1 MPELPEVETIRGQLD
16 VLLRGRSIAAC
27 ETRWQKSLTGR
38 GVTPD
43 TVLGRP
49 IVRVWR
55 RGKVLGID
63 LDGEVSILVHLRMTG
78 QLLVGA
84 RGVPPAEAQSTRV
97 VLDLDDGSRIVFNDQ
112 RKFGRMVVLPTAD
125 VPADPLLARMGPEP
139 LGVGFDVDALGAGLR
154 RHPGLRL
161 KSALLDQ
168 SVVAGIGNIYADEA
182 LWQACLHPERRC
194 GTVRRPAIEA
204 LRDGI
209 VAVLSEGVV
218 RGGSTLRDYVDVRG
232 DRGGYL
238 EVAAVYGRAG
248 QPCRRC
254 GTAIVKSMVAGRG
267 THICPSCQVA
277 PRRTRPRTAR
287 KPDSSPGQTPHRV
300 VPLVVGDLSETESLQ

>member
-16 VLLRGRSIAAC
+16 VLLPGRSIVAY

-38 GVTPD
+38 GINPH

-49 IVRVWR
+49 IVRIWR

-63 LDGEVSILVHLRMTG
+63 LDGEVSILIHLRMTG

-84 RGVPPAEAQSTRV
+84 DGVPPVEARSTRV
-97 VLDLDDGSRIVFNDQ
+97 VLDLDDGSRLVFNDQ
-112 RKFGRMVVLPTAD
+112 RKFGRMVVLATAD
-125 VPADPLLARMGPEP
+125 VPADPLLVRMGPEP
-139 LGVGFDVDALGAGLR
+139 LDPAFDVDGLAAGLR

-194 GTVRRPAIEA
+194 GTVRRPSVQA
-204 LRDGI
+204 LRDAI
-209 VAVLSEGVV
+209 VAVLSEGVT
-218 RGGSTLRDYVDVRG
+218 RGGSTLRDYVDVQG

-254 GTAIVKSMVAGRG
+254 GTSIVKSTVAGRG

-277 PRRTRPRTAR
+277 PRLARPRTA
-287 KPDSSPGQTPHRV
+287 
-300 VPLVVGDLSETESLQ
+300 